1 MRITLKHTI
10 DGKQVNREL
19 IVKIQ
24 YDFTKPFVKTDKDQ
38 YGRWVITTWRERKTT
53 VYVHEYD
60 HEALPNSKTVYVG
73 TTVCDYHDDKHYSKK
88 TGRCLAWYNALDEMF
103 KQGVIDE
110 DEHDALSALEL
121 NATAYELDLTAKTI
135 KKIM

>member
-1 MRITLKHTI
+1 MRITLKRTI

-60 HEALPNSKTVYVG
+60 HEALPNSKTVYAG
-73 TTVCDYHDDKHYSKK
+73 TTVCNYYDDKHYSKK
-88 TGRCLAWYNALDEMF
+88 TGRRLAWLHTLDEMF
-103 KQGVIDE
+103 MQGVIDE
-110 DEHDALSALEL
+110 DEHDALSVLEL
-121 NATAYELDLTAKTI
+121 NATAYELDLSAKSI